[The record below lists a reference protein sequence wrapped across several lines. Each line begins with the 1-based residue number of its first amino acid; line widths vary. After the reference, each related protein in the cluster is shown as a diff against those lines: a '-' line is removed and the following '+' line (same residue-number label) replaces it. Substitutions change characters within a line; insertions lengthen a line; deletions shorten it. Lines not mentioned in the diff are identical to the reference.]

1 MIIKW
6 IPAIKMKQDKGGL
19 LKALHDVRIDII
31 TTDLAPHALREM
43 EQPYFRSM
51 SGTNDSAFA
60 HVYVRIL

>member
-51 SGTNDSAFA
+51 SG
-60 HVYVRIL
+60 